1 METSEKELIYFREQA
16 QRYTQEVAARQS
28 KRLLELLA
36 DHLPANDTVDL
47 EKIKRFIT
55 GETDPD
61 FKVFVEKNKQLFTS
75 NDFSPSFTSR
85 REEVKDGF
93 GEIILSVDEPEP
105 LEDPSLKNGI
115 FFQDLEF
122 QLEIQQLRA
131 EALYLFFT
139 GHQKTIRGYR
149 QKFVL
154 ELEKAL
160 QKEDMDVPPLY
171 NWVVSAKIRDRFN
184 KIYKRKEDKVEEFLE
199 DTNKESDEFVALM
212 TDKIIGR
219 FEGEMEGA
227 HPRFVEK
234 HVDREVGNFIESG
247 TKLRNDYHD
256 TLQRIVTDYPN
267 DPRPFVDKLLG
278 LNDKQIPVFGHSS

>member
-16 QRYTQEVAARQS
+16 QRYTQEVATRKS

-61 FKVFVEKNKQLFTS
+61 FKVFVKKNEQLFTF

-85 REEVKDGF
+85 HEEIKDSF
-93 GEIILSVDEPEP
+93 GEIILSTDEPEP

-115 FFQDLEF
+115 FFQDLEL
-122 QLEIQQLRA
+122 QLQIQQLRA

-160 QKEDMDVPPLY
+160 QSEDIDVPPLY

-184 KIYKRKEDKVEEFLE
+184 KTYKKSEDETEKFLE
-199 DTNKESDEFVALM
+199 DTEEEGREFIASM
-212 TDKIIGR
+212 TDKIIDK
-219 FEGEMEGA
+219 FKKEMEGA

-234 HVDREVGNFIESG
+234 HVDREVGNFVESG

-256 TLQRIVTDYPN
+256 TLQKIVTDYPN